1 MGEHLGVG
9 RGIGLLAGGDAVG
22 FFLAGEAM
30 SGGDEPSERM
40 EPEDCCGPS
49 PGDGPEEIVG
59 THVGE
64 LVVEQGVELDGRQM
78 CSEMRWE
85 QNAGTEQTAD
95 ERRHDVGRNVD
106 GDGTMDEETRLS
118 GGGLRGEE

>member
-1 MGEHLGVG
+1 
-9 RGIGLLAGGDAVG
+9 
-22 FFLAGEAM
+22 
-30 SGGDEPSERM
+30 
-40 EPEDCCGPS
+40 
-49 PGDGPEEIVG
+49 
-59 THVGE
+59 VGE